1 MKSGVG
7 TGSAILWNASSSRGN
22 SSSIQLVIF
31 ILLSF
36 LHLTTSL
43 NQSTIYEN
51 CKEFRI
57 SQINDQCEKLGR
69 NSSNSTEV
77 TICNVFNSSANIVCT
92 SKFSP
97 VQLSQQPIEEFCS
110 ANRTSKVLHCEQM
123 SNCEE
128 FQLVDRKIL
137 QNNASDCQ
145 RFCVNKEGK
154 TDDICW
160 FLVNAFNKIFQDVVI
175 DTSLQQTTL
184 NPIPTI
190 VETPDKQDLSKT
202 NLKIDTPK
210 EETETA
216 EKNENESMDVVES
229 NTDVQSD
236 SINDDKEIGENNDVS
251 DTKQQNQESLVK
263 DDSAENNDIV
273 DVETNDQEGSNL
285 SKQME
290 DASNNDDQGSIF
302 PTNHDEAQDTM
313 NTGPYIED
321 ESSFLPHFIFLAILC
336 MTAYLVYH
344 NKSKILALVLEGR
357 RGQNAR
363 RRSGG
368 RTYTKLDSTLE
379 ENMDLKR
386 ETSLRQVIY

>member
-7 TGSAILWNASSSRGN
+7 TGLAILRNSSSNRGN

-31 ILLSF
+31 IFLSF

-57 SQINDQCEKLGR
+57 SQINENCEKLGS
-69 NSSNSTEV
+69 NNSNSTEV
-77 TICNVFNSSANIVCT
+77 AICNVFNSSANIVCT

-123 SNCEE
+123 SNCKE
-128 FQLVDRKIL
+128 FQLVDSKIL

-145 RFCVNKEGK
+145 RVCNKEGK

-160 FLVNAFNKIFQDVVI
+160 FLVHAFNKIFQDVAI
-175 DTSLQQTTL
+175 DTSPQQTTV

-190 VETPDKQDLSKT
+190 VATPDKQDQSPT
-202 NLKIDTPK
+202 NLKIDEPK
-210 EETETA
+210 EETV
-216 EKNENESMDVVES
+216 EKNENELMDVDES
-229 NTDVQSD
+229 NTEAQSD
-236 SINDDKEIGENNDVS
+236 PVNDDKEIGENVDVS
-251 DTKQQNQESLVK
+251 DTKQQNEESLVK
-263 DDSAENNDIV
+263 DHSADNNDIV
-273 DVETNDQEGSNL
+273 DVETNEHEESNL
-285 SKQME
+285 SKQVE
-290 DASNNDDQGSIF
+290 DSSNNDDQGSIF
-302 PTNHDEAQDTM
+302 PKNHDEGQDTM

-336 MTAYLVYH
+336 ITAYLVYH